1 MLCTLRISFL
11 LKNKILTK
19 LDDTIYAVGGQDGV
33 SCLSFVEKYD
43 IQTNRWSRV
52 ASMSTRRLGVA
63 VCVLDSKLYA
73 IGGSD
78 GVSPLS
84 SVERYDPKT
93 NRWTP
98 VAAMLTRRKHLGCV
112 VYNNQIYAVGGRDDM
127 TELNTAERY
136 NPQLNQWQAVTPM
149 KSRRSGVGL
158 AVVNGKIYAI
168 GGFDGST
175 YLKTVEVYDPE
186 TMSWKLSGSMIYRR
200 LGGGVGVVKVQKDSV
215 LFKSPVKASAVDS
228 KGSVT
233 SPILGVAIQQQQH
246 EIVDAG
252 SSSSVVS
259 VQNQGASWPY
269 AINGL
274 PSLLANVPA
283 PSNLAGST
291 GSDEFINAM
300 GNSSI
305 PGTSSGSNTNS
316 TASANTSSSNKLVDF

>member
-1 MLCTLRISFL
+1 M
-11 LKNKILTK
+11 
-19 LDDTIYAVGGQDGV
+19 GGQDGV

-43 IQTNRWSRV
+43 VQTNRWSRV

-78 GVSPLS
+78 GVSPLN

-98 VAAMLTRRKHLGCV
+98 VASMLTRRKHLGCV

-127 TELNTAERY
+127 TELNTAERFS
-136 NPQLNQWQAVTPM
+136 PHLNQWQAITSM

-175 YLKTVEVYDPE
+175 YLKTVEVFDPE
-186 TMSWKLSGSMIYRR
+186 VMTWKLSGSMMYRR

-215 LFKSPVKASAVDS
+215 LFKSPIKSGLVDTQ
-228 KGSVT
+228 KVLVN
-233 SPILGVAIQQQQH
+233 SPPLATAIQQQ
-246 EIVDAG
+246 
-252 SSSSVVS
+252 VS
-259 VQNQGASWPY
+259 INEGNSRNAVSLQNQNGSWPY
-269 AINGL
+269 AINSL

-283 PSNLAGST
+283 PSNLASNIGTYELVDSV
-291 GSDEFINAM
+291 SNP
-300 GNSSI
+300 SI
-305 PGTSSGSNTNS
+305 PGTSTGSNYS
-316 TASANTSSSNKLVDF
+316 TTSSNAQTSSANKLVDF